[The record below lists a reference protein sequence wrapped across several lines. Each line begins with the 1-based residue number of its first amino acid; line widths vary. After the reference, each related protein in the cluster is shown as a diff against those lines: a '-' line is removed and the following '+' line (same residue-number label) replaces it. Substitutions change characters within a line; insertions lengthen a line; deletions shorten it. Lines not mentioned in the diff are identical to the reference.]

1 MQPNYKTKRL
11 QLTNLSANDADFI
24 FELVNTSG
32 WIKFIG
38 DRNIRTNE
46 DTAAYIQK
54 IISNPDI
61 TYWVVKLQDQQIAVG
76 IISFIKRDYLEQH
89 DIGFAFL
96 PAYAKQGYAFE
107 ATLTVLNDLF
117 NDNRHKTILA
127 TTIPE
132 NDTSIQ
138 LLKKLGFTFSKELI
152 NGNDVL
158 QLFTVTKEKLYNP
171 Q

>member
-24 FELVNTSG
+24 FELVNTTG

-127 TTIPE
+127 TTIKE
-132 NDTSIQ
+132 NESSIQ
-138 LLKKLGFTFSKELI
+138 LLKKLGFTFSKQI
-152 NGNDVL
+152 VNGNDQL

>member
-1 MQPNYKTKRL
+1 MQTNYKTKRL
-11 QLTNLSANDADFI
+11 QLTNLTSNDADFI
-24 FELVNTSG
+24 FELVNTAG

-38 DRNIRTNE
+38 DRNIKTNE

-54 IISNPDI
+54 VISNRDI
-61 TYWVVKLQDQQIAVG
+61 TYWVVKLQHQQIAVG
-76 IISFIKRDYLEQH
+76 IISFIKRDYLEDH

-96 PAYAKQGYAFE
+96 PAYAKQGYPFE
-107 ATLTVLNDLF
+107 ATLTVLNDLLKP
-117 NDNRHKTILA
+117 NGHKTILA

-138 LLKKLGFTFSKELI
+138 LLKKLGFTFSKQI
-152 NGNDVL
+152 VNGNDQL